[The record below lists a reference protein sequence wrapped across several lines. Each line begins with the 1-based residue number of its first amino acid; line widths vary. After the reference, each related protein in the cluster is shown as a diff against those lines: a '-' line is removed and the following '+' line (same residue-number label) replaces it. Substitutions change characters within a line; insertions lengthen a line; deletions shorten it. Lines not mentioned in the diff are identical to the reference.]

1 MRHSSQKIVEVW
13 LSKKMTETLKKM
25 TETLKK
31 MAETLKKMA
40 ETSASR
46 FVENLCIIIPI
57 SCSYLMK

>member
-46 FVENLCIIIPI
+46 FVKTFAL
-57 SCSYLMK
+57 

>member
-1 MRHSSQKIVEVW
+1 MRHSSQKIVEIW

-46 FVENLCIIIPI
+46 FVKTFAL
-57 SCSYLMK
+57 